1 MASGD
6 AGPTLAAVFSLAPV
20 AAINCETSCFWI
32 LDRGGIVQVNPDRL
46 SGPTRR
52 YNVCLL
58 FLLCSKIGPTVS
70 AQGARVV
77 IREAGDGKKE
87 KGRYRVQMVRRS
99 TTQIRSREA
108 QKGWYV
114 AKRCGF
120 QRRRRRRGLGGETR
134 DLGLGAQ
141 EVTSRPLRCDTHS
154 INGIGLWWGLST
166 LKSDV
171 PRWGPGGKRTGVL
184 IARVPFSKAV
194 MLHLNF

>member
-1 MASGD
+1 MERKKKVV
-6 AGPTLAAVFSLAPV
+6 T
-20 AAINCETSCFWI
+20 E
-32 LDRGGIVQVNPDRL
+32 
-46 SGPTRR
+46 
-52 YNVCLL
+52 
-58 FLLCSKIGPTVS
+58 SKWYGV
-70 AQGARVV
+70 
-77 IREAGDGKKE
+77 
-87 KGRYRVQMVRRS
+87 VRR
-99 TTQIRSREA
+99 RFEVARPK
-108 QKGWYV
+108 KGWYV

-120 QRRRRRRGLGGETR
+120 QQRRRRRGLGGETR